1 MHRSASVR
9 SGLLIAIT
17 VLLLGTVA
25 TASAG
30 GPPAGNGQTEESNTP
45 PLPPSNPEQLALS
58 RHLKAIGALFYG
70 AWWCPACSR
79 QKALFGEQAAA
90 QLPYVEC
97 DKVPSDRERCQAAA
111 IQAFPTWEL
120 KGKERLVG
128 VQSVEELK
136 RWSGYSR

>member
-9 SGLLIAIT
+9 SGLLIGAT

-25 TASAG
+25 TASAA
-30 GPPAGNGQTEESNTP
+30 GPPAGKGHPEETTAS

-58 RHLKAIGALFYG
+58 RHLKAIGALFFG

-79 QKALFGEQAAA
+79 QKALFGDEGAA
-90 QLPYVEC
+90 QLPYIEC
-97 DKVPSDRERCQAAA
+97 DKVPADRERCQAAA

-128 VQSVEELK
+128 IQSIEELK
-136 RWSGYSR
+136 RWSGYNR

>member
-9 SGLLIAIT
+9 SGLLIAAT
-17 VLLLGTVA
+17 VLLLGSVA

-30 GPPAGNGQTEESNTP
+30 GSPTGKVQADETTTA
-45 PLPPSNPEQLALS
+45 PLPASSPEQLALS

-97 DKVPSDRERCQAAA
+97 DKVPGDRERCQAAA
-111 IQAFPTWEL
+111 VQAFPTWEL

-128 VQSVEELK
+128 VQSIEELK
-136 RWSGYSR
+136 GWSGFGR

>member
-9 SGLLIAIT
+9 SGLLIAAT

-30 GPPAGNGQTEESNTP
+30 GSPAAKGQPDENTTA
-45 PLPPSNPEQLALS
+45 PLPPSNPEQLGLS

-79 QKALFGEQAAA
+79 QKALFGEQGAA
-90 QLPYVEC
+90 QLPYIEC
-97 DKVPSDRERCQAAA
+97 DKVPGDRERCQAAA

-136 RWSGYSR
+136 RWSGYGR